1 MQQED
6 RPKADLR
13 KLMGRRRGNDSGR
26 RTVERADSELLDDYS
41 TVSTVRRQLRLGPKL
56 NRGAVE
62 PGLRPR

>member
-13 KLMGRRRGNDSGR
+13 RLMGRRRGNDSGR

-56 NRGAVE
+56 N
-62 PGLRPR
+62 